1 MRGCAFLF
9 FEYGS
14 HLFCGIGC
22 LKSKI
27 RKAGLKLMVSCI
39 GFELF
44 VYCTFELKCSS
55 EKICH
60 LRHMLMLLFG
70 IVALPFPCLISL
82 TSLPTAISCYQ
93 LSPTQKIPCIKLYNQ
108 AIYAACV
115 CLDCFW
121 PTVFTAER
129 ETFPPKMRFHVVSR
143 AKCRETLGCEVCTYR
158 CGRDKLR
165 SRFVW
170 NRYQGTYYDYLTP
183 VVILGHPSKMTLIQV
198 YHSSHFFSP
207 KAPAHIIVIPLYGF
221 WAFVRM
227 Q

>member
-70 IVALPFPCLISL
+70 IVALPFPCLIFL

-93 LSPTQKIPCIKLYNQ
+93 LSPTQKFHCIKLTKLYM
-108 AIYAACV
+108 
-115 CLDCFW
+115 L
-121 PTVFTAER
+121 
-129 ETFPPKMRFHVVSR
+129 R
-143 AKCRETLGCEVCTYR
+143 A
-158 CGRDKLR
+158 
-165 SRFVW
+165 FVW
-170 NRYQGTYYDYLTP
+170 IVFGPQYSRLN
-183 VVILGHPSKMTLIQV
+183 VKPSRQRCDSM
-198 YHSSHFFSP
+198 
-207 KAPAHIIVIPLYGF
+207 
-221 WAFVRM
+221 W
-227 Q
+227 